1 MLDTLIVVMVR
12 QWLAHLGLVLRTRRG
27 GVFFGLLASFLAI
40 AGTVAT
46 PLGTVT
52 ANAQANPFGSSL
64 STVAQFGNTEGLS
77 SSYGSNTST
86 CAIET
91 VGWVI
96 CPVMRSIAKLA
107 DYGFAFINQNFLRI
121 EYQIQ
126 ANDGGVYK
134 AWDLIKNVANALFVV
149 AFMIIIYSQITGR
162 GGGSYNIK
170 RMLPKLIIS
179 VIIVNISY
187 YACAIVID
195 ISNIVGD
202 SVLAIMKGVADQVGQ
217 AAMSLDSA
225 ENGFEDSRL
234 SDITSAVL
242 TKSGTVWILL
252 APVAAVTIAIA
263 IICGAGLV
271 LLIMRKVV
279 VAMLVLASPL
289 IFVAYILPNLERTFQ
304 QWMRLFLQLLILYP
318 IIAFLL
324 GTGQIISATIV
335 NVDAGAD
342 ADYSVRDD
350 SYQGRNGGSGHIT
363 TDLAA
368 AGAAVLPLLGV
379 WFLLKNLTTL
389 ATNAGGKI
397 ADFRRGGGKEQ
408 DEKLKA
414 KLDSKQNQQKLA
426 GAAAG
431 LPSFD
436 RRPAFSR
443 LSRRRKASAGGSALG
458 SRAGSGTG
466 AGAGTGAPG
475 RVSGNNPASVLDSML
490 GLNKGDK
497 KDAANDAA
505 KKLEDAN
512 NQAASAEAANLNAQV
527 AAAVQ
532 GGDDKKGKSA
542 KDIFN
547 NMNKTHES
555 KDKQS
560 SLSAGGPQP
569 AGQQG
574 GGSAPAAPSSDY
586 RAPQIMQN
594 RNSTSQ
600 AAPAPQAGAAP
611 QIIAVPVQVDASSFL
626 QQAQDKPQP
635 NAMTQP
641 PTSDIERKA
650 KARAQKYIFDS
661 ANEVE
666 AAEAKLDL
674 LKEQQ
679 KDEPPHTPPVE
690 HKDIK

>member
-1 MLDTLIVVMVR
+1 MF
-12 QWLAHLGLVLRTRRG
+12 RTRRG
-27 GVFFGLLASFLAI
+27 VAFFGVFLSIFTLAASL
-40 AGTVAT
+40 VT
-46 PLGTVT
+46 PLGAAT
-52 ANAQANPFGSSL
+52 ANAQANPLVDNL
-64 STVAQFGNTEGLS
+64 STVAQFGNAQGLS

-121 EYQIQ
+121 EYNIQ

-134 AWDLIKNVANALFVV
+134 AWELVRNVANALFVL

-162 GGGSYNIK
+162 GEGGYAIK
-170 RMLPKLIIS
+170 RMLPKLIIA
-179 VIIVNISY
+179 VIMVNISY
-187 YACAIVID
+187 YACAAAID
-195 ISNIVGD
+195 VSNILGD
-202 SVLAIMKGVADQVGQ
+202 STLSAMKWVSDQVGQ
-217 AAMSLDSA
+217 AAMTLDSA

-289 IFVAYILPNLERTFQ
+289 IFVAYLLPNLERAFQ
-304 QWMRLFLQLLILYP
+304 QWIRLFLQLLVLYP

-335 NVDAGAD
+335 NVDSGAD
-342 ADYSVRDD
+342 TSYSVRDD

-379 WFLLKNLTTL
+379 WFLLKNLTTV

-397 ADFRRGGGKEQ
+397 ANLRRGSTKEQ
-408 DEKLKA
+408 DEKIKA

-426 GAAAG
+426 GAASG
-431 LPSFD
+431 LPTYD
-436 RRPAFSR
+436 RKPAFSR
-443 LSRRRKASAGGSALG
+443 LSRRRKASSGGSALG
-458 SRAGSGTG
+458 SRSGGSQKGTP
-466 AGAGTGAPG
+466 AGAGRVGA
-475 RVSGNNPASVLDSML
+475 SNNTPASMLDGML
-490 GLNKGDK
+490 GMGKGDK
-497 KDAANDAA
+497 KQGAATEDAA

-512 NQAASAEAANLNAQV
+512 NQAMTADAANLNAQV

-532 GGDDKKGKSA
+532 SGDDKKGKSA

-547 NMNKTHES
+547 NMNQGHQS
-555 KDKQS
+555 KDQQR
-560 SLSAGGPQP
+560 SLSGGGPQP

-574 GGSAPAAPSSDY
+574 GGSAPTAPTGDY
-586 RAPQIMQN
+586 RAPQIMQSQ
-594 RNSTSQ
+594 NSTSS
-600 AAPAPQAGAAP
+600 APAPQAGAAP

-626 QQAQDKPQP
+626 QKSPDASPPQG
-635 NAMTQP
+635 MTQP

-661 ANEVE
+661 TTDVE
-666 AAEAKLDL
+666 AAEAKLDM
-674 LKEQQ
+674 LKELQKENNKQQ
-679 KDEPPHTPPVE
+679 PPEPPI
-690 HKDIK
+690 HKEKQ

>member
-1 MLDTLIVVMVR
+1 MVR
-12 QWLAHLGLVLRTRRG
+12 NWLAHLALMFRTRK
-27 GVFFGLLASFLAI
+27 GVAFFGLLISVFALTASL
-40 AGTVAT
+40 AT
-46 PLGTVT
+46 PFGT
-52 ANAQANPFGSSL
+52 ANAQSSPLTNNL
-64 STVAQFGNTEGLS
+64 STFAQFGNTEGLS
-77 SSYGSNTST
+77 SGYGSNTST

-121 EYQIQ
+121 EYNIQ

-134 AWDLIKNVANALFVV
+134 AWELVRNVANALFVL

-162 GGGSYNIK
+162 GGGGYNIK
-170 RMLPKLIIS
+170 RMLPKLIIA
-179 VIIVNISY
+179 VIMVNVSY
-187 YACAIVID
+187 YACAAVID
-195 ISNIVGD
+195 VSNILGD

-234 SDITSAVL
+234 SDITSSVL

-289 IFVAYILPNLERTFQ
+289 IFVAYLLPNLERAFQ
-304 QWMRLFLQLLILYP
+304 QWIRLFLQLLILYP

-335 NVDAGAD
+335 NVDSGSD

-350 SYQGRNGGSGHIT
+350 SYQARNGGSGHIT

-389 ATNAGGKI
+389 ATNAGGKL
-397 ADFRRGGGKEQ
+397 ADFRRGNTKEQ
-408 DEKLKA
+408 DEKIKA
-414 KLDSKQNQQKLA
+414 KLDSKQNQPKLA
-426 GAAAG
+426 GAASG
-431 LPSFD
+431 LPTYD

-443 LSRRRKASAGGSALG
+443 LSRKRKASSGGSALG
-458 SRAGSGTG
+458 SRTGGSSTGTPSG
-466 AGAGTGAPG
+466 AGRAA
-475 RVSGNNPASVLDSML
+475 SGNNPASVLDSML
-490 GLNKGDK
+490 GLGKGDK
-497 KDAANDAA
+497 KGEAASDAA

-532 GGDDKKGKSA
+532 SGDDKKGKSA

-547 NMNKTHES
+547 NMNKTHQS
-555 KDKQS
+555 KDQQR
-560 SLSAGGPQP
+560 SLGAGGPQP

-574 GGSAPAAPSSDY
+574 GQAAPSAPSSDY

-594 RNSTSQ
+594 RNSSGP

-626 QQAQDKPQP
+626 QQPPQP
-635 NAMTQP
+635 QDAAARTNGMIQP

-650 KARAQKYIFDS
+650 SARAQKYIFDS
-661 ANEVE
+661 TTDVE
-666 AAEAKLDL
+666 AAEAKLDMI
-674 LKEQQ
+674 KELQKENKQNPPQTPEQ
-679 KDEPPHTPPVE
+679 KD
-690 HKDIK
+690 KQ

>member
-12 QWLAHLGLVLRTRRG
+12 QWLAYLSLMLRTRRG
-27 GVFFGLLASFLAI
+27 GVFFGLLAGFLAI
-40 AGTVAT
+40 TGSVAA
-46 PLGTVT
+46 PLGAAT
-52 ANAQANPFGSSL
+52 ANAQANPFTSNL

-77 SSYGSNTST
+77 SGYGSNTST

-162 GGGSYNIK
+162 GGGGYNIK

-187 YACAIVID
+187 YACAAVID
-195 ISNIVGD
+195 LSNIVGD

-252 APVAAVTIAIA
+252 APVAAVTISIA

-289 IFVAYILPNLERTFQ
+289 IFVAYILPNLERVFQ
-304 QWMRLFLQLLILYP
+304 QWVRLFLQLLILYP

-379 WFLLKNLTTL
+379 WFLLKNLTTI
-389 ATNAGGKI
+389 ATNAGGKL
-397 ADFRRGGGKEQ
+397 ADFRRGGTKEQ

-458 SRAGSGTG
+458 TRPA
-466 AGAGTGAPG
+466 AGTTTKGTPG
-475 RVSGNNPASVLDSML
+475 QATGNNPASVLDSML

-497 KDAANDAA
+497 KDATTDTA

-512 NQAASAEAANLNAQV
+512 NQAATADAANLNAQV

-574 GGSAPAAPSSDY
+574 GGAAPTAPSNDY
-586 RAPQIMQN
+586 RAPQLMQN

-600 AAPAPQAGAAP
+600 AAPAPQASATP

-626 QQAQDKPQP
+626 QQAQDKPRP
-635 NAMTQP
+635 SAMTQP

-661 ANEVE
+661 ASEVE

-674 LKEQQ
+674 LKEQK
-679 KDEPPHTPPVE
+679 KDEPPHTTPTE
-690 HKDIK
+690 HKDEK